1 MGVIISDGL
10 DWVSTWKTEFQS
22 LVSEARYWEM
32 NLKRYVI
39 LHKAFVKLLAIFFLN
54 LAFFDLPK
62 IYFSTDLMFEFQH

>member
-10 DWVSTWKTEFQS
+10 DWVCSTWKTQFQILGSFGSTILRNEF
-22 LVSEARYWEM
+22 VC
-32 NLKRYVI
+32 N
-39 LHKAFVKLLAIFFLN
+39 FFLN